1 VDALER
7 SAIAHAGLAFQ
18 NPLDG
23 LKVDAF
29 VERLPLAPGARVV
42 DLGCG
47 KGELLLRILERH
59 DVSAVGVDLSPYF
72 LADARREAARRVPDA
87 RLRLSEEDARRI
99 ELEPEPSDLAIAV
112 GAGGIW
118 DGYRAALRALARL
131 VRPGGHILLGEGY
144 WRREPSAAY
153 LAALGAGRDD
163 LADYEGLVAAA
174 REEGLELVESLES
187 TEGDWER
194 YERRWAENGERWA
207 AEHPGHPGRDEL
219 LAWIRNGRD
228 RFERL
233 GGRETLGFALLLL
246 RRPPTRAPSPGSAR
260 APARERAG
268 GGSSRPRRFSPSG
281 ARPARSGP
289 ASRPARRPHHRPL
302 GG

>member
-7 SAIAHAGLAFQ
+7 SAIAHAGLVFQ
-18 NPLDG
+18 NPLDVH
-23 LKVDAF
+23 KVDAF

-87 RLRLSEEDARRI
+87 RLRLSEEDARQI
-99 ELEPEPSDLAIAV
+99 ELDPQSFDLAIAV
-112 GAGGIW
+112 GAGGMGRHR
-118 DGYRAALRALARL
+118 DALRALARL

-153 LAALGAGRDD
+153 LAALGAARDK

-174 REEGLELVESLES
+174 REEGLGLVDSLES

-207 AEHPGHPGRDEL
+207 AEHGGHPGRDEL
-219 LAWIRNGRD
+219 LAWTRNGRD

-233 GGRETLGFALLLL
+233 GGRGTLGFALLLL
-246 RRPPTRAPSPGSAR
+246 RRPPRRAPSPGSAR

-268 GGSSRPRRFSPSG
+268 GGSSRPRRSSQSG

-289 ASRPARRPHHRPL
+289 ESRPARRSHHRPL